1 MGCVVGFVG
10 KAGAGDDAYSFIHS
24 SICWKCLFA
33 FARWRWF
40 DTAFPMHR
48 SIVRIGLWKALL
60 IERALKRKDS
70 ADQDRWKTM
79 DGFYGTQEENLFVS
93 GVLFY

>member
-1 MGCVVGFVG
+1 
-10 KAGAGDDAYSFIHS
+10 
-24 SICWKCLFA
+24 
-33 FARWRWF
+33 
-40 DTAFPMHR
+40 MHQ